1 MVRMSSQHQLTGT
14 GRILI
19 NTVFGVGIYF
29 ALTAIPA
36 FPYDT
41 LAALILM
48 AIAGSF
54 TASISI
60 SKPKTPDSK
69 TFKSGK
75 RSQGSIKWFNGTK
88 GFGFITGDDG
98 AEVFVHFRSV
108 EGIGKR
114 GIKPGQR
121 VSFVTRKGDRGPQAE
136 EVKPL

>member
-1 MVRMSSQHQLTGT
+1 MSSQHQLTGT

-60 SKPKTPDSK
+60 SKPKTPDSI

-98 AEVFVHFRSV
+98 AEVFVHFQSV

-121 VSFVTRKGDRGPQAE
+121 VSFVTRKGDRGPKAE
-136 EVKPL
+136 EVRPL